1 MLTENATAF
10 SCQIS
15 YSFFWLINF
24 VSTML
29 RGTVAKQGGSRAK
42 KDSRYRLTR
51 LERKVGQLTP
61 ENKYY
66 EKIVNVTVATGVAY
80 VFDFT
85 QIAAGTAENER
96 LGDKVRI
103 KSIKFSG
110 GPTGTNVPI
119 DIHIVRPVAS
129 SSPPVYS
136 DFGGV
141 MGGHYH
147 PRNGWDI
154 RHYYIG
160 GSDRDAF
167 YRVNDRITFKNPMQV
182 VWADNASNNPSKNR
196 IFGVIINR
204 SGASVPVACSAIV
217 TYTDM

>member
-1 MLTENATAF
+1 
-10 SCQIS
+10 
-15 YSFFWLINF
+15 
-24 VSTML
+24 ML
-29 RGTVAKQGGSRAK
+29 RGTVAKQGGSRVK
-42 KDSRYRLTR
+42 RDSRYRLTR

-61 ENKYY
+61 EQKYF
-66 EKIVNVTVATGVAY
+66 EKIVNVTVNTGVAY

-85 QIAAGTAENER
+85 QIVAGTAENER

-110 GPTGTNVPI
+110 GPTATNAPV

-129 SSPPVYS
+129 SSPPVLS

-141 MGGHYH
+141 IGGHYH
-147 PRNGWDI
+147 PRNGWSI
-154 RHYYIG
+154 RHYSLG
-160 GSDRDAF
+160 GADRDSF
-167 YRVNDRITFKNPMQV
+167 YRVNERITFKNPMQV

-196 IFGVIINR
+196 IFGVIINQT
-204 SGASVPVACSAIV
+204 GAAVPVSCSAIV